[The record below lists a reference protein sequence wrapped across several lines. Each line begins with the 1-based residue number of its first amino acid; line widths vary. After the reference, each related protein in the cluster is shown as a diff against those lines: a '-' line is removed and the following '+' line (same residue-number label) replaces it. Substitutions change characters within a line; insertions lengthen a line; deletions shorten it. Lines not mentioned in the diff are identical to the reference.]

1 MLTQSRTP
9 GLALIALAW
18 AITGQDIPA
27 QDKGRTLLWDV
38 ETVLTLAGELTK
50 DDPKDTAH
58 KDSHARTHLLALR
71 ASVPYTIDLESPDG
85 EKRFD
90 PYLRIEDADGKQL
103 KEDDDSGGNRNARIV
118 FTPEKD
124 GQFRLIATSF
134 AGGATGAY
142 TLRLRHKTGAVFHGE
157 LTKEDPKD
165 TVRKDS
171 HAKAF
176 TFKMAAKRKHVILTE
191 GATDECDLYLRLE
204 DGAGKEL
211 QANDDGGG
219 GRDAR
224 IEFTPPEAGEYRII
238 LTTFRAGQTGRFTLK
253 VQQQ

>member
-1 MLTQSRTP
+1 MFTQPRTAS
-9 GLALIALAW
+9 LALIALAW
-18 AITGQDIPA
+18 AITERDTTA
-27 QDKGRTLLWDV
+27 QDKGKTLLWNV
-38 ETVLTLAGELTK
+38 ETVFTLVGELTK
-50 DDPKDTAH
+50 EDPRDTVR
-58 KDSHARTHLLALR
+58 KDSHARTHTLALLAG
-71 ASVPYTIDLESPDG
+71 VPYTIDLESPDG
-85 EKRFD
+85 DRRFD
-90 PYLRIEDADGKQL
+90 PYLRIEGADGKPL

-124 GQFRLIATSF
+124 GPYRLIATSF

-142 TLRLRHKTGAVFHGE
+142 TLRVRHKTGAVFHGE

-171 HAKAF
+171 HAKVF
-176 TFKMAAKRKHVILTE
+176 TFKMAAKRKHVIATE

-204 DGAGKEL
+204 DAAGKEL
-211 QANDDGGG
+211 LTNDDDGG